1 MAGHGLVPQ
10 SYDNAKVVTT
20 HDTNLNEFSAFFV
33 GVAGAV
39 AFQNVLGTTITLAA
53 VPAYTVIPVATK
65 RIMATGTAATN
76 IIGLS

>member
-1 MAGHGLVPQ
+1 MQKYLLPT
-10 SYDNAKVVTT
+10 YDNAVVNTPSDTT
-20 HDTNLNEFSAFFV
+20 QVNYAAFFC
-33 GVAGAV
+33 GVTGAI

-53 VPAYTVIPVATK
+53 VPAYTVIPVSAV

>member
-1 MAGHGLVPQ
+1 MAQHGNLTTYGSAV
-10 SYDNAKVVTT
+10 VVTT
-20 HDTNLNEFSAFFV
+20 SDTLGNSFSSFMC
-33 GVAGAV
+33 GVAGAI

-53 VPAYTVIPVATK
+53 VPAYTVIPIATV